1 MTQQVFNR
9 RDRIPPQDIWLWR
22 IERGVV
28 RTLTWSKEGTT
39 ITLGYWGP
47 GDVVGQPLSRVQP
60 YEIHCL
66 TTVELSPLPPEL
78 WSQSV
83 NALIQ
88 QMQQTEQF
96 LSIVQRYPT
105 SLRLW
110 QFLVW
115 LGDRFGRD
123 IEQGRLIELPLTH
136 QEIAEAINTT
146 RVTVTRQVQ
155 QYKSEGRLLYHQR
168 QLIICRN
175 TRQGQR

>member
-1 MTQQVFNR
+1 VTQQLFNR
-9 RDRIPPQDIWLWR
+9 RDKIPSRPDVLWQ

-28 RTLTWSKEGTT
+28 RSLTYNEEGTT

-47 GDVVGQPLSRVQP
+47 GDVMGQPLSRVQP

-66 TTVELSPLPPEL
+66 TIVELSPLPSAF

-83 NALIQ
+83 DVLIRY
-88 QMQQTEQF
+88 MQQTEQF
-96 LSIVQRYPT
+96 LSIVHRNPT

-123 IEQGRLIELPLTH
+123 IDQGRLIELPLTH
-136 QEIAEAINTT
+136 QEIAEAINMT
-146 RVTVTRQVQ
+146 RVTVTRLIQ
-155 QYKSEGRLLYHQR
+155 QYKSEGKLLYHKR
-168 QLIICRN
+168 QLIICEN
-175 TRQGQR
+175 TRRGR